1 MKTSASPFTALAL
14 AEQQL
19 STLDAALL
27 RRRLKQTQS
36 PCDVEVSV
44 AGRLLKAFCSNDYLG
59 FANHPQLIAA
69 MAEGAAQYG
78 VGSGASHLI
87 SGHSQAH
94 DLLETELA
102 RTQAKHIDDARAL
115 FFCTGYLANITAVT
129 ALAGLGL
136 GLRAANP
143 NAGIS
148 IYSAKLNHA
157 SLIDGV
163 KLAAAQ
169 TKAAVHLFDHTNL
182 AHLTEMLQA
191 DSAAHKLI
199 VTDGV
204 FSMDGDLAPV
214 TDLLTI
220 AKAHDAL
227 LIVDDAHGFGV
238 LGKYGHGILEHFH
251 IQSDRIVYIGTLGK
265 AAGVSGAF
273 VCAHQTLMEC
283 LIQKGRPYIY
293 STATPPAIAHTV
305 LASLHLIEGE
315 EGQARRTHLNQLIAI
330 WRQEMKLHH
339 WQASSSMTPIQP
351 LVLGS
356 NAAALFASKQLDE
369 AGYWIP
375 AIRPPTVPEGSAR
388 LRITFSANHSTQA
401 VRELISELQKIEASV
416 HNASETKTV

>member
-1 MKTSASPFTALAL
+1 MKPSTNPFTALAL
-14 AEQQL
+14 AQQQL
-19 STLDAALL
+19 DTLDAALL

-36 PCDVEVSV
+36 ACDVEVKV

-87 SGHSQAH
+87 SGHSLAH

-102 RTQAKHIDDARAL
+102 RTQQKHIDDTRAL
-115 FFCTGYLANITAVT
+115 FFCTGYLANITAIT

-136 GLRAANP
+136 QAANQ

-157 SLIDGV
+157 SLIDGI

-169 TKAAVHLFDHTNL
+169 TKASVHLFDHTKL
-182 AHLTEMLQA
+182 ADLNELLQA
-191 DSAAHKLI
+191 DSSAHKLI

-214 TDLLTI
+214 PDLLTI
-220 AKAHDAL
+220 AEAHDAL

-238 LGKYGHGILEHFH
+238 LGKYGHGILEHFQT
-251 IQSDRIVYIGTLGK
+251 QSDRIVYIGTLGK

-273 VCAHQTLMEC
+273 VCAHKTLMEC

-315 EGQARRTHLNQLIAI
+315 EGQARRAHLNQLIAI
-330 WRQEMKLHH
+330 WHQELQLEH
-339 WQASSSMTPIQP
+339 WQMSSSKTPIQP

-356 NAAALFASKQLDE
+356 NATALLASQQLDE

-388 LRITFSANHSTQA
+388 LRITFSANHSIEA
-401 VRELISELQKIEASV
+401 VRKLIAELQKIEALVYTS
-416 HNASETKTV
+416 SETKAV

>member
-1 MKTSASPFTALAL
+1 MKSSKAPFTALAL
-14 AEQQL
+14 AQQQL
-19 STLDAALL
+19 NTLDASLL

-36 PCDVEVSV
+36 PCDVEVTV

-59 FANHPQLIAA
+59 FANHPRLVAA
-69 MAEGAAQYG
+69 MAEGAERYG

-87 SGHSQAH
+87 SGHSLAH
-94 DLLETELA
+94 DLLETQLA
-102 RTQAKHIDDARAL
+102 RTQTEHIHDARAL
-115 FFCTGYLANITAVT
+115 FFCTGYLANITVIT

-136 GLRAANP
+136 QAAKQ

-169 TKAAVHLFDHTNL
+169 TKASVHLFDHTKL
-182 AHLTEMLQA
+182 ADLNEMLQA
-191 DSAAHKLI
+191 DSSAHKLI

-214 TDLLTI
+214 ADLLAI
-220 AKAHDAL
+220 AEAHDAL

-238 LGKYGHGILEHFH
+238 LGKYGHGILEHCQ

-273 VCAHQTLMEC
+273 VCAHKTLMEC

-305 LASLHLIEGE
+305 LASLHLIEGQ
-315 EGQARRTHLNQLIAI
+315 EGQERRAHLNQLIAI
-330 WRQEMKLHH
+330 WHHELQLQH
-339 WQASSSMTPIQP
+339 WQMSSSMTPIQP

-356 NAAALFASKQLDE
+356 NAAALSASKQLDD

-388 LRITFSANHSTQA
+388 LRITFSANHSAQA
-401 VRELISELQKIEASV
+401 VRELIAELQKIESLV
-416 HNASETKTV
+416 YTSSETKAV

>member
-1 MKTSASPFTALAL
+1 MKPSTTPFTALAL
-14 AEQQL
+14 AQQQL
-19 STLDAALL
+19 DTLDASLL

-36 PCDVEVSV
+36 PCDVEVTV

-59 FANHPQLIAA
+59 FANHPRLVAA

-87 SGHSQAH
+87 SGHSMAH

-102 RTQAKHIDDARAL
+102 RTQTEHIHDARAL
-115 FFCTGYLANITAVT
+115 FFCTGYLANITAIT

-136 GLRAANP
+136 
-143 NAGIS
+143 NAVNQNVGIS

-169 TKAAVHLFDHTNL
+169 TKASVHLFDHTKL
-182 AHLTEMLQA
+182 ADLNEMLQA
-191 DSAAHKLI
+191 DSSAHKLI

-214 TDLLTI
+214 ADLLAI
-220 AKAHDAL
+220 AEAHDAL

-238 LGKYGHGILEHFH
+238 LGKYGHGILEYCQ

-273 VCAHQTLMEC
+273 VCAHKTLMEC

-305 LASLHLIEGE
+305 LASLRLIEGE
-315 EGQARRTHLNQLIAI
+315 EGQARRAHLNQLIAI
-330 WRQEMKLHH
+330 WHHELQLEH
-339 WQASSSMTPIQP
+339 WQMSLSKTPIQP

-356 NAAALFASKQLDE
+356 NAAALLASRQLDE
-369 AGYWIP
+369 VGYWIP

-401 VRELISELQKIEASV
+401 VRELIAELQKIEVLVYSS
-416 HNASETKTV
+416 SETKAV

>member
-1 MKTSASPFTALAL
+1 MKSNKTPFAALAL
-14 AEQQL
+14 AQQQL
-19 STLDAALL
+19 DTLDASLL

-36 PCDVEVSV
+36 ACDVEVKV
-44 AGRLLKAFCSNDYLG
+44 AGRQLKAFCSNDYLG
-59 FANHPQLIAA
+59 FANHPRLVAA

-87 SGHSQAH
+87 SGHSVAH

-102 RTQAKHIDDARAL
+102 RTQEKHIDDARAL
-115 FFCTGYLANITAVT
+115 FFCTGYLANITAIT
-129 ALAGLGL
+129 ALAGLGSQS
-136 GLRAANP
+136 AKQ

-169 TKAAVHLFDHTNL
+169 TKASVHLFDHTKL
-182 AHLTEMLQA
+182 ADLNEMLQA

-214 TDLLTI
+214 ADLLMI
-220 AKAHDAL
+220 AKAYDAL

-238 LGKYGHGILEHFH
+238 LGQYGHGILEHFQ

-273 VCAHQTLMEC
+273 VCAHKTLMEC

-315 EGQARRTHLNQLIAI
+315 EGQARRAHLNQLIAI
-330 WRQEMKLHH
+330 WQQEMQLQH
-339 WQASSSMTPIQP
+339 WHLGSSMTAIQP

-388 LRITFSANHSTQA
+388 LRITFSANHSTLA
-401 VRELISELQKIEASV
+401 VRELISDLQKIEASV
-416 HNASETKTV
+416 YASSETKTV